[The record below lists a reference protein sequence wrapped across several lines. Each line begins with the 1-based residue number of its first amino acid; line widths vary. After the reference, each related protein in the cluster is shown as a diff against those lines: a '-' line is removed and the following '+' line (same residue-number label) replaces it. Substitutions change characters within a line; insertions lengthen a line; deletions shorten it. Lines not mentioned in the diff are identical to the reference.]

1 VDYTLA
7 RSAVAVPSRA
17 CAAVRV
23 GGELPSIG
31 LFTGVRGRGILRSS
45 PEERRTK
52 APGVS
57 LPGALKDI
65 RFSLPH
71 PTLPTTSRN
80 LLS

>member
-1 VDYTLA
+1 MRILISYEDSYHLYSDA
-7 RSAVAVPSRA
+7 LERAFSALLSSIHRSARKWNSANFARIAP
-17 CAAVRV
+17 
-23 GGELPSIG
+23 
-31 LFTGVRGRGILRSS
+31 
-45 PEERRTK
+45 TK

-71 PTLPTTSRN
+71 LTLPTTSRN